1 MTNMRETIE
10 QDWEQAFLYLS
21 RDCHVHLMLLP
32 LIKNST
38 DDDTR
43 HKVVILS
50 FPPTKWCEAGAW
62 GRRQQRKQTIA
73 LFLDAV

>member
-1 MTNMRETIE
+1 MNRIE
-10 QDWEQAFLYLS
+10 IENNHS
-21 RDCHVHLMLLP
+21 SIEIIISILMFSP
-32 LIKNST
+32 SNKNST

-43 HKVVILS
+43 HEVVILS